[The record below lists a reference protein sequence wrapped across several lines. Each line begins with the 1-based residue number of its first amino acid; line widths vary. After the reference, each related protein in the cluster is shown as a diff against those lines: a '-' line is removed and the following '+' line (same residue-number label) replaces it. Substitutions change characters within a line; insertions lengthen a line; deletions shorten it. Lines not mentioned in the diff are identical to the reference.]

1 MEHQNELTGG
11 MKGGIDY
18 TLMPQDSY
26 LYCLNGYHVSKDDH
40 GVIMTNIKGTVPVAQ
55 FDVGEYPI
63 GTCQFANILYIVT
76 HIVVDTVNYVR
87 VYSLDGW
94 GTNGWDKGVMKLIP
108 SGNDGAGAY
117 AGFDCPK
124 ILGFTRDNLIE
135 VLAKESY
142 DGSVDL
148 YLCDGINNNVIIN
161 TGISREGTRTGRF
174 YATYTMSLFSQ
185 QNIALDVPILDSY
198 SVEDDASGKLK
209 GGAYY
214 IYLKY
219 LDDSLNETPF
229 LVEYGPFYIYD
240 NNANG
245 STGISGSAE
254 KTKRLI
260 INISNLDLSKAF
272 YKLGVYHVFGDNGIS
287 APEIYELEQRF
298 LIDREHSITTATISI
313 NGDEKQVDL
322 IDTEIYD
329 KNVSSNISLTQTQI
343 NNRWYGANWK
353 SVESG
358 TSILRDLAKLIIPYS
373 SLVTDDDGINRH
385 YGLNDFTTGYDYMD
399 NELYPLGVAFL
410 INGGYMTDVFPICGW
425 NEGIAKVLTGYPTY
439 TDPWLYNDNLKPLLN
454 TLSLADKID
463 VLSKLNNVDG
473 NNEKVGVYMFPHKRD
488 LGSTSRYHRLALNVD
503 LTIMMEAFNALPT
516 KPNINAIYIVQGDRL
531 VNIVTQGL
539 MVSCVN
545 QVGYNFYVNI
555 QKWLYD
561 TGDWCYKPDIAEG
574 GHHISQVDK
583 MGYQTSDSYVENWFP
598 WLDAS
603 NYQLFPVNAIPQFV
617 DCILGRTESGYT
629 TYIHNINY
637 LNVSLAQVLNNDA
650 LTERTI
656 IPVDKGRYWVHYY
669 WRIRGMSDSEGRCT
683 DQSFNDPW
691 VYPSSTYRSGQF
703 YDTSWELKSNRFALY
718 TPDILM
724 YSDDDGYILL
734 DGVKHYIRPIGRFD
748 RTRSIN
754 HIIDLGEEE
763 CIDPDNYAIHK
774 YLGSPG
780 EGTFRNAYTPIVQPT
795 KTVPDG
801 GGEYDEAVGL
811 RYRYRHY
818 DSFNWLLD
826 ESVETLIYD
835 DISIRDSYY
844 PFYAHNIGAI
854 GEYIRCNAASNLA
867 WEGMFTNMV
876 HYTVHGGTYFGNYCR
891 TTREGL
897 WNNGVALNRICN
909 NSYLNWSGYAEEAT
923 KRYMPLHFFMRIS
936 HDDIHFNV
944 AKPFNRNHCPVGVN
958 HNDSFAVK
966 NIFNWEYIAPYNSY
980 YLSGGSHL
988 IDGDKPLQSAE
999 QVPVIMTNL
1008 DMLSIP
1014 FVGLRWKGINGDD
1027 PTARITYNSG
1037 QDMYTN
1043 NSIVNLCRY
1052 NDLNTYI
1059 TTALANF
1066 ESLSERYHLVSTIPI
1081 NSTCAIVR
1089 NNRIERG
1096 DLFSQKTYMKLIE
1109 WSNYCNMNTN
1119 EWNQGVKQCRAM
1131 NIYLQSRVNTY
1142 LRVSDASLDFKPH
1155 NTDTD
1160 NVWMWDHNL
1169 GEKRESFNVNDGYN
1183 LTKGYKD
1190 WLQIDNILF
1199 NIDYRFKNRIYW
1211 SNVHESG
1218 SIIDNYKEI
1227 PLGQYKDFRY
1237 DAGAIMRIVNLHDN
1251 LFSIQEHGINM
1262 HQIGN
1267 KNMLADDE
1275 STVILGNPDVLSEDY
1290 MNMATYGTQHKDS
1303 VVVSRRAVYGVD
1315 WNDNKI
1321 WIISQQVSQNGR
1333 AFYSAEDLGQTKY
1346 LFNLFTYLK
1355 GLYQGTDKN
1364 ELSQAIYSAENVG
1377 IISTV
1382 DHEKELI
1389 YFTFKLGLDNAS
1401 TLIYRTLV
1409 YSEGFG
1415 CFVGYFSIPASF
1427 YANKGE
1433 RLFSFSHNITNATD
1447 RRNLWEHNKGGYQ
1460 NIYNIIEPFELTFIV
1475 NGLAEQ
1481 QNTAQFE
1488 KEFHA
1493 HLITMCP
1500 EILESM
1506 SWETEW
1512 QTSTKNPFLNVDE
1525 FWSNPE
1531 YFEHTWRVT
1540 VMPNSKVTN
1549 NGPLDIALPDSDSD
1563 VLPERD
1569 FYIFED
1575 DSNMRGKWLKVTLR
1589 YTGVPYKGTITSANM
1604 LYIKNI
1610 ITNFI
1615 ISKS

>member
-26 LYCLNGYHVSKDDH
+26 LYCLNGYHVSKDEH
-40 GVIMTNIKGTVPVAQ
+40 GVIMTNIKGTVAVAQ
-55 FDVGEYPI
+55 FAVGEYPI

-76 HIVVDTVNYVR
+76 HIVVATVNYVR

-94 GTNGWDKGVMKLIP
+94 GTNSWDKAVMKLIP

-117 AGFDCPK
+117 GGFDCPE

-174 YATYTMSLFSQ
+174 YATYTMPLFSQ
-185 QNIALDVPILDSY
+185 QNIALDIPLLDSY
-198 SVEDDASGKLK
+198 SVEDDALGKLK

-229 LVEYGPFYIYD
+229 LVEFGPFYIYD

-245 STGISGSAE
+245 STGVSGSAE

-260 INISNLDLSKAF
+260 LNISNIDLSKAF
-272 YKLGVYHVFGDNGIS
+272 YKIGVYHVFGDNGIS

-298 LIDREHSITTATISI
+298 LVDREHSITTATISI
-313 NGDEKQVDL
+313 NGDEAQVEL

-329 KNVSSNISLTQTQI
+329 KNVSSNISLTETQI

-358 TSILRDLAKLIIPYS
+358 TSILSDLAKLILPYS
-373 SLVTDDDGINRH
+373 SLVTDDDGIDRH
-385 YGLNDFTTGYDYMD
+385 YGFDDFTTGHDYMD

-454 TLSLADKID
+454 TLTLANKTD
-463 VLSKLNNVDG
+463 VLSKLNNVDT
-473 NNEKVGVYMFPHKRD
+473 NDEKVGIYMFPHKRD
-488 LGSTSRYHRLALNVD
+488 LGSSSRYDRLTLNVD
-503 LTIMMEAFNALPT
+503 LTIMMEAFNALQT

-545 QVGYNFYVNI
+545 QVGYDFYTNLERWQYNEADVKWESVANI
-555 QKWLYD
+555 
-561 TGDWCYKPDIAEG
+561 EG

-603 NYQLFPVNAIPQFV
+603 NYQLFPVNAIPQFI
-617 DCILGRTESGYT
+617 DLSSNFENFDH
-629 TYIHNINY
+629 YINFLNI
-637 LNVSLAQVLNNDA
+637 SLAQVLNNEV
-650 LTERTI
+650 LNERTI
-656 IPVDKGRYWVHYY
+656 IPINKGIYATGTFTGYY
-669 WRIRGMSDSEGRCT
+669 WRIRGFSDSIGSIT
-683 DQSFNDPW
+683 DLEFYYPDVTRADFYEMFFNTP
-691 VYPSSTYRSGQF
+691 
-703 YDTSWELKSNRFALY
+703 WELKSNRFALY

-724 YSDDDGYILL
+724 YSDDEGYILL
-734 DGVKHYIRPIGRFD
+734 DGVKHYVRPIGRFD
-748 RTRSIN
+748 RIRTSA
-754 HIIDLGEEE
+754 HLTDLGWEES
-763 CIDPDNYAIHK
+763 IDPDDRNTHWWDNHPD
-774 YLGSPG
+774 LGPKSNG
-780 EGTFRNAYTPIVQPT
+780 YTSIAQITQTVHDRDGEYNEGTGFRFR
-795 KTVPDG
+795 
-801 GGEYDEAVGL
+801 L
-811 RYRYRHY
+811 RHA

-835 DISIRDSYY
+835 DVSIRDSYY

-854 GEYIRCNAASNLA
+854 GENIRCNAASNLA
-867 WEGMFTNMV
+867 WEGMFTNMT
-876 HYTVHGGTYFGNYCR
+876 HYTEYVGTDFGNYTH

-897 WNNGVALNRICN
+897 WNNGVALNRVCN
-909 NSYLNWSGYAEEAT
+909 NNYLNWSGFSLADSAIYLPYHFVISLRRANAIN
-923 KRYMPLHFFMRIS
+923 PL
-936 HDDIHFNV
+936 DTY
-944 AKPFNRNHCPVGVN
+944 KYWPVGVN
-958 HNDSFAVK
+958 ENDLFTVK
-966 NIFNWEYIAPYNSY
+966 NIFNWDMISAYGSTNTIAGNYCGNDPMQPN
-980 YLSGGSHL
+980 
-988 IDGDKPLQSAE
+988 E
-999 QVPVIMTNL
+999 QVPVVMTNL

-1014 FVGLRWKGINGDD
+1014 FVGLRWKGTDGISPND
-1027 PTARITYNSG
+1027 RITYNSG
-1037 QDMYTN
+1037 QDMYAN

-1052 NDLNTYI
+1052 DDLDTYI

-1081 NSTCAIVR
+1081 NSTYSIVR
-1089 NNRIERG
+1089 NNSIERG

-1109 WSNYCNMNTN
+1109 WSNDCNMNTL

-1142 LRVSDASLDFKPH
+1142 LRIQDVTYDFKPY

-1211 SNVHESG
+1211 SNNHESG
-1218 SIIDNYKEI
+1218 SIIDSYKEI
-1227 PLGQYKDFRY
+1227 PLSQYKDFRF
-1237 DAGAIMRIVNLHDN
+1237 DAGAIMRIINLHDN

-1267 KNMLADDE
+1267 KNMIADDE

-1290 MNMATYGTQHKDS
+1290 MNLSTYGTQHKDS

-1401 TLIYRTLV
+1401 ALIYRTLV

-1427 YANKGE
+1427 YANRGE

-1475 NGLAEQ
+1475 NGLTEQ

-1512 QTSTKNPFLNVDE
+1512 QTSTKNPFLNVNE

-1549 NGPLDIALPDSDSD
+1549 NGPLDIALPDSDRD
-1563 VLPERD
+1563 VVPERD

-1575 DSNMRGKWLKVTLR
+1575 NSNMRGKWLKVTLR